1 MLLRRSGMI
10 CAALGVATA
19 GSLVMGQ
26 STIPF
31 PAVAGG
37 LLLPGPVG
45 ALELSIDFP
54 EASDAR
60 SGLAIVCHP
69 HPLEGGTMHN
79 KVVTML
85 ARSLRELGLA
95 TVRFNFRGV
104 GLSEGSYDNGRGETL
119 DLLSV
124 AQWAQQAR
132 PDFQLWLGGF
142 SFGAWIALLGA
153 RHLRI
158 AQVISVAPPA
168 GRWDFSAVLPPAC
181 PWLVVQG
188 ETDDIVA
195 PQAVYDWLAKLDAH
209 PTLVKMPD
217 TGHFFHR
224 RLMDLRGAIKNG
236 VRRNL
241 PPQVHG

>member
-1 MLLRRSGMI
+1 MIQRSALRVAEDRLAMAQPTPVPFPTTASSLLLR
-10 CAALGVATA
+10 
-19 GSLVMGQ
+19 
-26 STIPF
+26 
-31 PAVAGG
+31 
-37 LLLPGPVG
+37 GPVG
-45 ALELSIDFP
+45 ALELSVDLP
-54 EASDAR
+54 EAADAR
-60 SGLAIVCHP
+60 AGLAIVCHP

-79 KVVTML
+79 KVVTMA
-85 ARSLRELGLA
+85 ARSLRELGLT

-104 GLSEGSYDNGRGETL
+104 GQSQGNYDNGRGETL

-132 PDFQLWLGGF
+132 PDHALWLAGF

-153 RHLRI
+153 RHLPV
-158 AQVISVAPPA
+158 AQVISIAPPA
-168 GRWDFSAVLPPAC
+168 GRWDFSAVLAPTC
-181 PWLVVQG
+181 PWLVIQG
-188 ETDDIVA
+188 EADDIVA
-195 PQAVYDWLAKLDAH
+195 PQAVYDWLGKLDAK

-241 PPQVHG
+241 PPALHG

>member
-1 MLLRRSGMI
+1 M
-10 CAALGVATA
+10 A
-19 GSLVMGQ
+19 Q

-31 PAVAGG
+31 PTVAGSVM
-37 LLLPGPVG
+37 LPGPAG
-45 ALELSIDFP
+45 ALELSLDLP
-54 EASDAR
+54 EASEPLA
-60 SGLAIVCHP
+60 GLAIICHP

-79 KVVTML
+79 KVVTMV
-85 ARSLRELGLA
+85 ARSLRELGL
-95 TVRFNFRGV
+95 TTIRFNFRGV

-119 DLLSV
+119 DLLAV

-132 PDFQLWLGGF
+132 PDYQLWLGGF

-153 RHLRI
+153 RHLPV
-158 AQVISVAPPA
+158 AQVISIAPPA

-188 ETDDIVA
+188 EADDIVA
-195 PQAVYDWLAKLDAH
+195 PQAVYDWIAKLNAH

-224 RLMDLRGAIKNG
+224 RLLDLRGAIKNG

-241 PPQVHG
+241 PSLLQA

>member
-1 MLLRRSGMI
+1 M
-10 CAALGVATA
+10 A
-19 GSLVMGQ
+19 Q
-26 STIPF
+26 STIAF
-31 PAVAGG
+31 PDVASSLMLPGPAGG
-37 LLLPGPVG
+37 LEV
-45 ALELSIDFP
+45 SVDFP
-54 EASDAR
+54 EDAEAR
-60 SGLAIVCHP
+60 AGLAIVCHP

-85 ARSLRELGLA
+85 ARSLRELGLI

-104 GLSEGSYDNGRGETL
+104 GESQGSYDNGRGETL
-119 DLLSV
+119 DLLAV

-132 PDFQLWLGGF
+132 PDHAMWLAGF

-153 RHLRI
+153 RHLRV
-158 AQVISVAPPA
+158 AQVISIAPPA

-188 ETDDIVA
+188 EADDIVA
-195 PQAVYDWLAKLDAH
+195 PQAVYDWLGKLDAH

-224 RLMDLRGAIKNG
+224 RLMDLRGAVKNG

-241 PPQVHG
+241 PPALHG